1 MKKKQSIVI
10 LVICAVLTVLLGFT
24 AIKGWGPT
32 GTGSMANIRT
42 GLDLSGGVSIT
53 YQTKTENPS
62 QEDMDDTI
70 YKLQQRVFQ
79 YSNEAQVYQQGSNRI
94 NIEIPGENDANAI
107 LEELGLKPIIHAN
120 LALGEGTGAVS
131 FFPLLDMAYQ
141 VYRENATF
149 EELDMDAYQDYGAG
163 KGPEC

>member
-94 NIEIPGENDANAI
+94 NIEIRGRTTPTRFWKSWANRVRWYSRMRAVIQSLRERISQTRRVWREQI
-107 LEELGLKPIIHAN
+107 LRPDSGNIW
-120 LALGEGTGAVS
+120 
-131 FFPLLDMAYQ
+131 
-141 VYRENATF
+141 
-149 EELDMDAYQDYGAG
+149 
-163 KGPEC
+163 

>member
-1 MKKKQSIVI
+1 
-10 LVICAVLTVLLGFT
+10 
-24 AIKGWGPT
+24 
-32 GTGSMANIRT
+32 MA
-42 GLDLSGGVSIT
+42 
-53 YQTKTENPS
+53 
-62 QEDMDDTI
+62 
-70 YKLQQRVFQ
+70 
-79 YSNEAQVYQQGSNRI
+79 
-94 NIEIPGENDANAI
+94 AI